1 MKLEFFIYECFLKT
15 WIQEKLPD
23 ILIFCYIA
31 PDTNQAT
38 CEIICDN

>member
-1 MKLEFFIYECFLKT
+1 M

-23 ILIFCYIA
+23 ILIFCYLI